1 MDEKTDVVEREG
13 LLEQVMTARADVAE
27 VLLETDDV
35 TLQQIPQI
43 VTEWECTIGVYQ
55 TDLLKA
61 QIAARRARRR
71 LELAQARANR
81 GDDPDA
87 TAIEQVL
94 DREFES
100 WRHEIEERTKKYL
113 AAVEKRQ
120 GSRVLT
126 ATEGRELQRLHR
138 ELIKRLHPDVNPGE
152 QDTCLRLFRAA
163 QNAYKA
169 GDLATLRSLEVATRG
184 MGADAES
191 KRDELAR
198 ATADELEI
206 ELAATQAQLKVLRDR
221 LREIKSREPY
231 ALRTYLADTD
241 WVLDTVAGLKREAE
255 EQRSAQQAYD
265 ARYAA
270 LCGKGEK

>member
-1 MDEKTDVVEREG
+1 M
-13 LLEQVMTARADVAE
+13 
-27 VLLETDDV
+27 
-35 TLQQIPQI
+35 
-43 VTEWECTIGVYQ
+43 
-55 TDLLKA
+55 
-61 QIAARRARRR
+61 
-71 LELAQARANR
+71 
-81 GDDPDA
+81 
-87 TAIEQVL
+87 
-94 DREFES
+94 
-100 WRHEIEERTKKYL
+100 KKYL
-113 AAVEKRQ
+113 AAVEDRQ

-126 ATEGRELQRLHR
+126 PTEGRELQRLHR

-191 KRDELAR
+191 KRDELAH

-221 LREIKSREPY
+221 MREIKSREPY
-231 ALRTYLADTD
+231 TLRTYLADTD
-241 WVLDTVAGLKREAE
+241 WVLDTVARLKREAE

-265 ARYAA
+265 TRYEA